1 LKPTNYIKYRA
12 LPILNFY
19 KNRIPRCHMMHNAA
33 HILLV
38 LSGMATGIL
47 AIVDLSVWAAIVSA
61 VAAAVCF
68 IHTYIFTLQL
78 PIPI

>member
-1 LKPTNYIKYRA
+1 MR
-12 LPILNFY
+12 
-19 KNRIPRCHMMHNAA
+19 NATQ
-33 HILLV
+33 ILLV

-68 IHTYIFTLQL
+68 IHTYIFTSQL